1 MTIRGERKCY
11 CPSQQKACLTLTR
24 VSWTIKGQPN
34 EDAVLCT
41 ADKTYTIR
49 SVVLSNSVLV
59 VTPPPKA
66 GSQSLPHE
74 LKIDEHDV
82 IIRDQVSEVFELVP
96 SVPRLHRLEGM
107 LRGREY
113 DEGHEEDSDEDMSS
127 DAEGERPRKR
137 QRFSYE
143 DARQS
148 LQASD
153 VELAQGL
160 RDRRVLVMGGNLR
173 PVAPSHLTTILE
185 LLLNYLVSLSQP
197 HHAASV
203 EELAS
208 ALEDGHEI
216 KRDVCVQVMS
226 WFGRVSDGRWKMDTA
241 AVVKEVGLGILRAY
255 KDDPIAQGEFLA
267 KWKKT
272 VGDSFE
278 SEVSLDL
285 LSGNYLSN
293 LEPLKEPPTTVLT
306 YFPSSQLPI
315 DPAARFTD
323 LFLTR
328 SRWRANE
335 IAPFLADICIDTK
348 ERDKFLLKFARAVTD
363 TEGVWYTAR
372 AKYNG

>member
-127 DAEGERPRKR
+127 DAEGERPV
-137 QRFSYE
+137 S
-143 DARQS
+143 
-148 LQASD
+148 
-153 VELAQGL
+153 
-160 RDRRVLVMGGNLR
+160 
-173 PVAPSHLTTILE
+173 PV
-185 LLLNYLVSLSQP
+185 
-197 HHAASV
+197 
-203 EELAS
+203 
-208 ALEDGHEI
+208 
-216 KRDVCVQVMS
+216 R
-226 WFGRVSDGRWKMDTA
+226 
-241 AVVKEVGLGILRAY
+241 
-255 KDDPIAQGEFLA
+255 
-267 KWKKT
+267 
-272 VGDSFE
+272 
-278 SEVSLDL
+278 
-285 LSGNYLSN
+285 
-293 LEPLKEPPTTVLT
+293 
-306 YFPSSQLPI
+306 
-315 DPAARFTD
+315 
-323 LFLTR
+323 
-328 SRWRANE
+328 
-335 IAPFLADICIDTK
+335 
-348 ERDKFLLKFARAVTD
+348 
-363 TEGVWYTAR
+363 
-372 AKYNG
+372 